1 MPRALTPR
9 LHIGQQRQNPFP
21 VLSIGTHH
29 GVEGDPWP
37 STDWFF
43 HGKSVGGSC
52 SILGNN
58 DLMLISHIFSWKWD
72 PWSATRPHCVQLP
85 HQQAALAVLYASY
98 PLRLNH
104 SRVPPESFYVHCIHD
119 THLGQCHRPASCWAY
134 WQPVQRPH
142 VCRRVVPSWGLWRR
156 RRGLRWA
163 QGSRTF
169 TPNHWILDGLGIG
182 NALGYKHP
190 QNSDICGSQIPFQTA
205 SL

>member
-1 MPRALTPR
+1 MTTTPKGLSPCHAPSPPGSILASSARTHSQCSALELITV
-9 LHIGQQRQNPFP
+9 LKVTLGHQRIDFP
-21 VLSIGTHH
+21 WEICR
-29 GVEGDPWP
+29 
-37 STDWFF
+37 
-43 HGKSVGGSC
+43 GSC

-85 HQQAALAVLYASY
+85 HQQATLAVLYASS

-142 VCRRVVPSWGLWRR
+142 VCRRVVPSWGL
-156 RRGLRWA
+156 
-163 QGSRTF
+163 
-169 TPNHWILDGLGIG
+169 LDGLRGLGLSPQSIG
-182 NALGYKHP
+182 YWMA
-190 QNSDICGSQIPFQTA
+190 
-205 SL
+205 